1 VYDPP
6 SSQQSEGAESEGDI
20 ENIIMNLYNKMKG
33 LENKYIDLANFYK
46 QELVRAS
53 DGLNDEPNP
62 LSEGEII
69 RELIEEKK
77 RLQEEMRQAIQT
89 HNNANAGRVPTE
101 VQEQVREAVAMLEE
115 DLKEQGQVQNQILNE
130 QQNKLFKFF
139 QRSSQHEVTNLW
151 FETKQLLHQS
161 FTQFAQGVT

>member
-1 VYDPP
+1 
-6 SSQQSEGAESEGDI
+6 
-20 ENIIMNLYNKMKG
+20 
-33 LENKYIDLANFYK
+33 
-46 QELVRAS
+46 
-53 DGLNDEPNP
+53 
-62 LSEGEII
+62 
-69 RELIEEKK
+69 
-77 RLQEEMRQAIQT
+77 
-89 HNNANAGRVPTE
+89 VPTE

-139 QRSSQHEVTNLW
+139 QRSNQHEVTNLW